1 MTSDNACILPAIDC
15 RLRTTEMTNGLV
27 FILRFV
33 LVSLK
38 NVCILHGCMDSY
50 RRLIVDDLFDQLI
63 LIFDLWFLIAWVLD
77 ACGCYF
83 CYFSIG

>member
-1 MTSDNACILPAIDC
+1 M
-15 RLRTTEMTNGLV
+15 
-27 FILRFV
+27 
-33 LVSLK
+33 
-38 NVCILHGCMDSY
+38 
-50 RRLIVDDLFDQLI
+50 IVDDLFDQLI